1 MYLVLESLIIENNGK
16 LHALVVPD
24 YEQAEKEGVEK
35 SELPAIMAE
44 NLKQLNTLL
53 ASYEQ
58 VSNIT
63 IYPTEFEKTPKR
75 SIKRYLY
82 DVSLLKL

>member
-1 MYLVLESLIIENNGK
+1 MYLVLELLIIENNGK